1 MNTREK
7 IKIACKLYQVLGK
20 EQREDLIR
28 YINAEYNYDMEL
40 DWTIGDIISVFA
52 EDNALEVFENHL
64 LFVIVQFHSE
74 DEDLYLN
81 FLHITGFD
89 DHIKFLEHTNTEV
102 GAPIVPEEKL
112 DKSEAVIQTHDG
124 CSISHALEMAK
135 VNPKMKVE
143 IGFMTLNEP
152 TKFHI
157 QVVE

>member
-28 YINAEYNYDMEL
+28 YINAEYGYDMEL

-52 EDNALEVFENHL
+52 EDDALEVFENHL
-64 LFVIVQFHSE
+64 LFVMVQFHSE

-89 DHIKFLEHTNTEV
+89 DHIRFLEHTNTEV
-102 GAPIVPEEKL
+102 GAPIIPEAEK
-112 DKSEAVIQTHDG
+112 EALIVMHDG
-124 CSISHALEMAK
+124 CSIAHALEVAK
-135 VNPKMKVE
+135 INSNVKVE
-143 IGFMTLNEP
+143 MEFMCRGEN
-152 TKFHI
+152 TKFHVQAI
-157 QVVE
+157 EG